1 MILNFFGMNMSLDLL
16 KTLLMK
22 REEYMM
28 MRDEILR
35 RIMPLDTIDLYK
47 NENAIV
53 ELYGSYLRIFMKT
66 DKETY
71 FVAMGERN
79 GEILIS
85 VSGGGVPIP
94 FATDFRSLPKEIKDA
109 IREMLENQE
118 TVRKIEKIINELDKE
133 IEKYKIILATLEML
147 EK

>member
-1 MILNFFGMNMSLDLL
+1 MNLDLL

-22 REEYMM
+22 REELMRL
-28 MRDEILR
+28 RDEILR
-35 RIMPLDTIDLYK
+35 RIMPLDTIDLFK
-47 NENAIV
+47 NENTIV
-53 ELYGSYLRIFMKT
+53 ELYGSYLKILIKT
-66 DKETY
+66 GREIY
-71 FVAMGERN
+71 FVTMGERN

-109 IREMLENQE
+109 IKEMTENQE
-118 TVRKIEKIINELDKE
+118 IVRKIEKMINELNRE
-133 IEKYKIILATLEML
+133 IEKYKIILATIEML